1 MQSKASNQRVKASN
15 QRVKASNQRIVLF
28 QTINRV
34 LLVER
39 SCWFMILVGLKVLL
53 VYRCCWFKDV
63 VGLNDQVAGA
73 RAEHEMGSLVL
84 LDSMHR
90 VW

>member
-1 MQSKASNQRVKASN
+1 
-15 QRVKASNQRIVLF
+15 
-28 QTINRV
+28 
-34 LLVER
+34 
-39 SCWFMILVGLKVLL
+39 MILVGLKVLL